1 MSAVAVGISRR
12 NCEPRTT
19 DFLMSAS
26 MLLTSR
32 RTEDLR
38 TLVRTFSVRSPMT
51 ISESGLMRSTLPSS
65 KPTSARALEK
75 VRTRS
80 PLASRIP
87 SCPPFQAR
95 SVERWISTRPEMK
108 VRVAKRCST
117 SSAFVRRRGDQG
129 DALVD
134 RAAHERDDPPD
145 DALGA
150 LANGSRRRCRRR
162 RAPGASRIAP
172 QTLTAKYEIRIRR
185 QPKRLSSLLLE
196 SGLRGSGLG

>member
-1 MSAVAVGISRR
+1 MRALSMSAVAVGISRR

-95 SVERWISTRPEMK
+95 SVARWISTRPEMK

-117 SSAFVRRRGDQG
+117 RSASSGDEVIRAMRWSTERRTSEMTRPTM
-129 DALVD
+129 LSVPC
-134 RAAHERDDPPD
+134 ER
-145 DALGA
+145 
-150 LANGSRRRCRRR
+150 
-162 RAPGASRIAP
+162 
-172 QTLTAKYEIRIRR
+172 E
-185 QPKRLSSLLLE
+185 
-196 SGLRGSGLG
+196 